1 VLSVDVVY
9 NEDMRNNN
17 ENKIVA
23 AGEIIKHG
31 FRDYGFTVIVD
42 GETLTFTHVHYSRV
56 GAMMFRSEKIKELRQ

>member
-1 VLSVDVVY
+1 MSTDDVY
-9 NEDMRNNN
+9 NANMRNNN

-42 GETLTFTHVHYSRV
+42 GETFTFNHVHYARSGADMYRSRKV
-56 GAMMFRSEKIKELRQ
+56 KELRS